1 MTPLII
7 NTAFTGAVS
16 DKARNPNVPYS
27 AEEVRS
33 DAVACAASGTAM
45 GHFHVRTEAGAATN
59 DPELYARLFAA
70 LGGEPALTDLVMV
83 ASTSGRH
90 GQTID
95 ERTAVLK
102 LPADLRPDM
111 ASLTLSSLNF
121 ATGPSIT
128 SPDDIR
134 RLAEAMQTNGV
145 KPELEVFDLG
155 MAAFART
162 LAKEGLIKP
171 PFYVNIILGNVAGAQ
186 ADAMSVAALLHA
198 LPSPTV
204 VSIGGIGRAQMPAHL
219 LALAEAEGVRT
230 GLEDNLRNPDG
241 SLTSNP
247 ELVARIAAIAKLA
260 GREIETAAGLRTRL
274 ELPSR

>member
-16 DKARNPNVPYS
+16 DKTRNPNVPYTP
-27 AEEVRS
+27 EEICR
-33 DAVACAASGTAM
+33 DAVACRAAGMAM
-45 GHFHVRTEAGAATN
+45 GHFHVRTEAGSATN
-59 DPELYARLFAA
+59 DPDLYARLFAA
-70 LGGEPALTDLVMV
+70 LRAEPALEGLVVV

-90 GQTID
+90 GQTIA

-128 SPDDIR
+128 SADDIR
-134 RLAEAMQTNGV
+134 RLAEAMQAHGV

-155 MAAFART
+155 MAAFARV
-162 LAKEGLIKP
+162 LANEGLIEP

-186 ADAMSVAALLHA
+186 PDALSAAALLHA
-198 LPSPTV
+198 LPSPAV
-204 VSIGGIGRAQMPAHL
+204 VSIGGIGRAQLPAHL
-219 LALAEAEGVRT
+219 LALAGADGVRT

-241 SLTSNP
+241 SLTSNL
-247 ELVARIAAIAKLA
+247 EMVDRISAIAKLA
-260 GREIETAAGLRTRL
+260 GREIETPEALRTRL
-274 ELPSR
+274 GLAAG